1 MSKIITTQYEQTDL
15 NFIID
20 HASYSIVYD
29 AHKSHSMVN
38 NTWCFSFCCY
48 YFPYKYA
55 QYTQNFGTHA
65 VKNLT
70 QANGSHL

>member
-38 NTWCFSFCCY
+38 NTWYLSSVVIILHTNTLNIL
-48 YFPYKYA
+48 KTLEHM
-55 QYTQNFGTHA
+55 Q
-65 VKNLT
+65 LRI
-70 QANGSHL
+70 